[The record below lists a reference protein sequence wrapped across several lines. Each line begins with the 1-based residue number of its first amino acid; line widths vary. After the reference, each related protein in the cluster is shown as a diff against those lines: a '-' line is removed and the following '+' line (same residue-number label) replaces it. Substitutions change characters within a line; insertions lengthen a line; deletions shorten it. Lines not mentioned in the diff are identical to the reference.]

1 MRYILLIVWMVFLS
15 GCDPQNNYI
24 DTGISDGKHD
34 CSMYE
39 YFKSDPDNWSFLV
52 QMIQKAELVSL
63 FEGKDPNYSQITFWG
78 PTNYSIRRYI
88 LDWEIEGG
96 IEGMSKAFCERILLM
111 HVVKKRMMKEEI
123 NFRIPDPSG
132 KLIGATELL
141 TEGGVKLLAY
151 KERDVWAGVVNAGA
165 VILHLHSENSDS
177 KIPLASPYIE
187 TVNGV
192 VHSLN
197 GNYTLGDMVT
207 EDDLKEI
214 QKL

>member
-1 MRYILLIVWMVFLS
+1 MKYILLIVLMGFLS

-24 DTGISDGKHD
+24 DTGISNGKHD

-39 YFKSDPDNWSFLV
+39 YFRSDSKNWSLLV
-52 QMIQKAELVSL
+52 QMIQKAELVPL
-63 FEGKDPNYSQITFWG
+63 FEGKDPNYPQITFWG

-88 LDWEIEGG
+88 LDWEIVGG
-96 IEGMSKAFCERILLM
+96 IESMSKAFCEKIILM
-111 HVVKKRMMKEEI
+111 HVVKERIMKEEI

-132 KLIGATELL
+132 KLVGATELL

-151 KERDVWAGVVNAGA
+151 RERDVWAGVANARA
-165 VILHLHSENSDS
+165 IILHLHSQSSDS
-177 KIPLASPYIE
+177 KIPLASPNIE
-187 TVNGV
+187 TLSGV

-207 EDDLKEI
+207 KDDLKEI